1 MKTIYING
9 MQCGHCKM
17 RVEKALLSINGI
29 TKVEVDLDNKNAI
42 IEYENQID
50 DNKIKEVI
58 EDIGF
63 EVSKI
68 Y

>member
-17 RVEKALLSINGI
+17 RVEKALNSIEGV
-29 TKVEVDLDNKNAI
+29 TKVSVDLDNKNAM
-42 IEYENQID
+42 IEYEGNID
-50 DNKIKEVI
+50 DNKIKEVV

-68 Y
+68 S

>member
-9 MQCGHCKM
+9 MQCEHCKI

-29 TKVEVDLDNKNAI
+29 VKVNVDLDNNNAV
-42 IEYENQID
+42 IECENQID

-58 EDIGF
+58 EDVGF

-68 Y
+68 C

>member
-1 MKTIYING
+1 MKTIYIDG
-9 MQCGHCKM
+9 MQCGHCKT
-17 RVEKALLSINGI
+17 RVEKALLSINGV
-29 TKVEVDLDNKNAI
+29 TKVEVDLDSKNAI
-42 IEYENQID
+42 IECKNQID

-68 Y
+68 C